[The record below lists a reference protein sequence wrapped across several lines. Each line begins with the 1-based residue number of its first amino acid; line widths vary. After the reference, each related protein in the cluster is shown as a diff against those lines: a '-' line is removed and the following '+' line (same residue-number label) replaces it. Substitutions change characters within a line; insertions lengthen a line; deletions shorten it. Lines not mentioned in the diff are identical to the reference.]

1 MGKICTYC
9 GGQTHLALRTLV
21 FHRHQIMNV
30 PIHTCSFC
38 ERSEVSERVMPELQ
52 KLVLSLSF
60 SVHQNQIVAFEEYSE
75 FSNLLVM
82 VANETAEELIEG
94 MIEDRIN
101 QLLDLL
107 LLASSLEDRA
117 WVDEI
122 TQRLRQVI

>member
-1 MGKICTYC
+1 
-9 GGQTHLALRTLV
+9 
-21 FHRHQIMNV
+21 
-30 PIHTCSFC
+30 
-38 ERSEVSERVMPELQ
+38 MPELQ